1 MTKKVFFNLLL
12 GMLLTIHSLPIFAQ
26 SAPNWYDNDMR
37 RSFYPESQYFIG
49 YAEGQR
55 MGMVRQFLR

>member
-37 RSFYPESQYFIG
+37 QVLPKDKGSAQNGWMLLPN
-49 YAEGQR
+49 A
-55 MGMVRQFLR
+55 